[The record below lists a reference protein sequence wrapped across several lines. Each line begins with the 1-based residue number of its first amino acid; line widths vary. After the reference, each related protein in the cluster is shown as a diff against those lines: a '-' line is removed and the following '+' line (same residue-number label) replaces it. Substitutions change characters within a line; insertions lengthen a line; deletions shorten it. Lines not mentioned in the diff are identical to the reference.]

1 MQLSSHSTAPQTDVN
16 HRILEAAQRL
26 FARQGFEKTTTR
38 QLAEA
43 AEIAEGTLFRHF
55 ENKKPFWSQWSP
67 KAGVKC

>member
-55 ENKKPFWSQWSP
+55 ETKSHFGRSGHPRLE
-67 KAGVKC
+67 